1 MIEIHSSGIARIP
14 LLAELLGAAITRYRP
29 WRPAARRRLQAV
41 AGWGAKPSAQGARR
55 RAQRLGLP
63 YLALEDGFLR
73 SFGTG
78 QGSPTLSLVVDRLGI
93 YYDATRPSELEVMLQ
108 SDTDLLADL
117 DDAVPDAMTRV
128 RAHRLSKYNHTPF
141 EQPLLAPA
149 QGRKRVLVV
158 DQTHGDMSVT
168 LGLADADTFQRMLQA
183 ARAEH
188 PGALIH
194 VKTHPEVVAGTKAGY
209 LGEAIA
215 DPDVVLLDTDMN
227 AIGLLEQ
234 MDHVYVVTSQMG
246 FEALLAGKPVT
257 CFGMPWY
264 AGWGLTDDRQRCSRR
279 TRSRTLEELFA
290 AAYFH
295 YTRYI
300 DPLSHG
306 RGTIF
311 DVIDW
316 LVRQRAM
323 ARRMPVRTIL
333 VGTRRWKTAHL
344 SPILSP
350 FQGGVVSAENAAQAA
365 ALQPEPGEALAFWG
379 AEPPG
384 GLTELAERTGAS
396 LVAIED
402 GFMRSVG
409 LGSDLIKPMSLAL
422 DGSGIYFDPRRES
435 DLERELN
442 HGQFSVGDRAAAQRI
457 RAFIVAHGITKYNVA
472 QPEPAGWDTQGR
484 EVVLVPGQ
492 VEDDASVRFGC
503 ERLRTNLALL
513 AEARLAHPDAY
524 IVYKPH
530 PDVLSRNRRGRV
542 AQAQALEYADHIERD
557 LSVVSCIEACDV
569 VHTMTSLSGFDAL
582 LRGKRVVVYGQ
593 PFYAGWGLTE
603 DRGRIVR
610 RHRRLTLDELVAGT
624 LLRYPL
630 YWDWELRGYTTC
642 EAVLTRIMQTRE
654 RLQAQGRLAS
664 LRAGYARRQVRKL
677 QAVWQARLAYRG

>member
-14 LLAELLGAAITRYRP
+14 LLAELLGAAVTRFRP
-29 WRPAARRRLQAV
+29 WRPAARRRLQAI
-41 AGWGAKPSAQGARR
+41 AGWGAKPTAQGARR
-55 RAQRLGLP
+55 RAARLNLP

-93 YYDATRPSELEVMLQ
+93 YYDATRPSELEAMLA

-117 DDAVPDAMTRV
+117 DDAVPDAISRV
-128 RAHRLSKYNHTPF
+128 RSHRLSKYNHTPF
-141 EQPLLAPA
+141 APPELPPA

-158 DQTHGDMSVT
+158 DQTQGDMSVT
-168 LGLADADTFQRMLQA
+168 LGLADAETFACMLDA

-194 VKTHPEVVAGTKAGY
+194 VKTHPEVVAGAKAGY
-209 LGEAIA
+209 LSDVVPDA
-215 DPDVVLLDTDMN
+215 DVVLLDTDMN
-227 AIGLLEQ
+227 ALGLIEQ
-234 MDHVYVVTSQMG
+234 MDHVYVVSSQMG

-264 AGWGLTDDRQRCSRR
+264 AGWGLTDDRQQCERR
-279 TRSRTLEELFA
+279 TRIRTLEELFA

-323 ARRMPVRTIL
+323 AARMPSRTIL
-333 VGTRRWKTAHL
+333 VGTRRWKSAHL
-344 SPILSP
+344 SPMLSP
-350 FQGGVVSAENAAQAA
+350 YPGRVLSAEDATQAA
-365 ALQPEPGEALAFWG
+365 AFAPKAGEALAFWG
-379 AEPPG
+379 AEPPA
-384 GLTELAERTGAS
+384 GLAELAEQSGAA

-409 LGSDLIKPMSLAL
+409 LGSDLIKPLSLAL

-442 HGQFSVGDRAAAQRI
+442 YGTFTQGDCAAAQRI

-472 QPEPAGWDTQGR
+472 QPEPAGWDAQGR

-503 ERLRTNLALL
+503 DSVRTNLALL

-524 IVYKPH
+524 LVYKPH
-530 PDVLSRNRRGRV
+530 PDVLSRNRRGKV
-542 AQAQALEYADHIERD
+542 AQAEALEYADHIELE

-610 RHRRLTLDELVAGT
+610 RARRLSLDQLVAGT

-654 RLQAQGRLAS
+654 ALQAQGRLAS

-677 QAVWQARLAYRG
+677 QALWQARLSYRG